1 MALIKCT
8 ECGHMISD
16 KAVKCPKCGCPTKVE
31 MVRHQEDVARDKPV
45 YYEEESH
52 TNKWLYVVIA
62 LLMVAIAGIGYYF
75 YGSNNNKTLKENPKK
90 LFTDSST
97 VVNDT
102 IIEESPLIEKDSDIK
117 VEGYNVIGKSE
128 DLSLRLCANVND
140 QLVTTNIGD
149 GQVIV
154 EVLDEHDYDGDGRNE
169 CLLFTSMGGAA
180 PYGYRVVY
188 YNLATGKIEDV
199 WLDCYEEP
207 TLVNQNGK
215 WHFSVKEGI
224 NTQIFVFD
232 KGKIRKLSDKNK
244 KTSKALT
251 TYIFHNVFGME
262 ELDEQEKI
270 VLKNFDIDGDGS
282 METLEFNSNQ
292 SHLYDWG
299 KAMDLI
305 IHWHDNR
312 QAEIGMT
319 ANKIAILSSK
329 SNGLYDLLLNDKY
342 LFKWN
347 GREYVEME

>member
-1 MALIKCT
+1 MALIKCN

-16 KAVKCPKCGCPTKVE
+16 KATKCPKCGCPTKVE
-31 MVRHQEDVARDKPV
+31 MIRHQENVARDMPV
-45 YYEEESH
+45 CDEEESH

-62 LLMVAIAGIGYYF
+62 LLLAAIAGIGYYF
-75 YGSNNNKTLKENPKK
+75 YGSNNNKTLK
-90 LFTDSST
+90 DT

-128 DLSLRLCANVND
+128 DLSLRLYANVND

-149 GQVIV
+149 GQEIV
-154 EVLDEHDYDGDGRNE
+154 KVLDEHDYDGDGRNE

-180 PYGYRVVY
+180 PCGYRVAY

-199 WLDCYEEP
+199 WLDCNEEP
-207 TLVNQNGK
+207 TPVNQNGK

-224 NTQIFVFD
+224 NTKIFVFD

-262 ELDEQEKI
+262 ELDEQEKKLI
-270 VLKNFDIDGDGS
+270 ELRYFEEK
-282 METLEFNSNQ
+282 TQ
-292 SHLYDWG
+292 SQIASILG
-299 KAMDLI
+299 LSQVQVSRIPITCKLP
-305 IHWHDNR
+305 
-312 QAEIGMT
+312 AEGPCVVRRC
-319 ANKIAILSSK
+319 
-329 SNGLYDLLLNDKY
+329 G
-342 LFKWN
+342 
-347 GREYVEME
+347 

>member
-1 MALIKCT
+1 MALIKCN

-16 KAVKCPKCGCPTKVE
+16 KATKCPKCGCPTKVE
-31 MVRHQEDVARDKPV
+31 MIRHQENVARDMPV
-45 YYEEESH
+45 CDEEESR
-52 TNKWLYVVIA
+52 TNEWLHVVIA
-62 LLMVAIAGIGYYF
+62 LLLAAIAGIGYYF
-75 YGSNNNKTLKENPKK
+75 YGSNNNKTLK
-90 LFTDSST
+90 DT

-128 DLSLRLCANVND
+128 DLSLRLYANVND

-149 GQVIV
+149 GQEIV
-154 EVLDEHDYDGDGRNE
+154 KVLDEHDYDGDGRNE

-180 PYGYRVVY
+180 PCGYRVAY

-199 WLDCYEEP
+199 WLDCNEEP
-207 TLVNQNGK
+207 TPVNQNGK

-224 NTQIFVFD
+224 NTKIFVFD

-262 ELDEQEKI
+262 ELDEQEKT

-292 SHLYDWG
+292 SHLFDWG
-299 KAMDLI
+299 KAMLLI

-342 LFKWN
+342 FFKWN

>member
-1 MALIKCT
+1 MALIKCN

-16 KAVKCPKCGCPTKVE
+16 KATKCPKCGCPTKVE
-31 MVRHQEDVARDKPV
+31 MIRHQENVARDMPV
-45 YYEEESH
+45 CDEEESH

-62 LLMVAIAGIGYYF
+62 LLLAAIAGIGYYF
-75 YGSNNNKTLKENPKK
+75 YGSNNNKTLK
-90 LFTDSST
+90 DT

-128 DLSLRLCANVND
+128 DLSLRLYANVND

-149 GQVIV
+149 GQEIV
-154 EVLDEHDYDGDGRNE
+154 KVLDEHDYDGDGRNE

-180 PYGYRVVY
+180 PCGYRVAY

-199 WLDCYEEP
+199 WLDCNEEP
-207 TLVNQNGK
+207 TPVNQNGK

-224 NTQIFVFD
+224 NTKIFVFD

-262 ELDEQEKI
+262 ELDEQEKT

-292 SHLYDWG
+292 SHLFDWG
-299 KAMDLI
+299 KAMLLI

-319 ANKIAILSSK
+319 ANKIAILS
-329 SNGLYDLLLNDKY
+329 
-342 LFKWN
+342 
-347 GREYVEME
+347 